1 MKIYV
6 GEEFLDLD
14 EDTLDYM
21 YIDEGNESEIY
32 RYGKDALKIYKRF
45 CHKDRL
51 DEDTTTIL
59 SGISTERMLLPKE
72 IIRDESGNFIGYS
85 MPFIYTYPV
94 VGVLKRPVVELLD
107 EMDVIKEDIRILSD
121 NYVDIE
127 DLHIRNVLYNGKL
140 FMGDPGSYLVKRHKK
155 RGQIY
160 NDNMYT
166 FGLFVRDELF
176 KLLKLTVGERQ
187 SLNQKFDY
195 TWDIN
200 GQMRDEVIND
210 KETVRQF
217 IKRMTR

>member
-6 GEEFLDLD
+6 GDEFLDLD
-14 EDTLDYM
+14 EETLDYM

-32 RYGKDALKIYKRF
+32 RYGKDVLKIYKRF

-51 DEDTTTIL
+51 DEETTIQL
-59 SGISTERMLLPKE
+59 SDISTERMLLPEK
-72 IIRDESGNFIGYS
+72 IIRDEDGNFIGYS

-140 FMGDPGSYLVKRHKK
+140 FIGDPGSYLVKRHKK
-155 RGQIY
+155 SGQIY